1 MTEIDFLNFP
11 KEHRAGFVNIL
22 GRPNVGKST
31 LMNAMLGEKLSIIT
45 NKPQTTRHRIL
56 GLLNGENYQLVF
68 SDTPG
73 FIQQPSYK
81 MQEALNQAVQS
92 SYADG
97 DVYLLIVEPKDDPA
111 IGHPLLEVVKTL
123 TAPVFLI
130 LNKSDIIM
138 KDRADE
144 LIAGWKAHHDFDKTM
159 AVSSLHKT
167 GINDLLESLIELM
180 PLSPPYFPKD
190 QISDK
195 TERFFITEI
204 IREQI
209 LELYRQEIPYAC
221 EVMVEEFKETETLK
235 GEKLVRISAVIFVE
249 RPTQKSI
256 IIGKGGEGIKK
267 LGSEARKSM
276 ETFLESKV
284 FLELFVKVRENWRND
299 EQWLNR
305 FGYLNE

>member
-1 MTEIDFLNFP
+1 MTEIDYLDFP
-11 KEHRAGFVNIL
+11 KDHRAGFVNIL

-56 GLLNGENYQLVF
+56 GLLNGENFQLVF

-73 FIQQPSYK
+73 FIQLPTYK
-81 MQEALNQAVQS
+81 MHEALNQAVQS

-97 DVYLLIVEPKDDPA
+97 DVYLLIVEPKDDPS

-144 LIAGWKAHHDFDKTM
+144 LIEGWKMHHDFNKTM

-167 GINDLLESLIELM
+167 GIADLLESLIEQM

-209 LELYRQEIPYAC
+209 LEQYRQEIPYSC
-221 EVMVEEFKETETLK
+221 EVVVESFKETETLK
-235 GEKLVRISAVIFVE
+235 GEKLVRINAVIFVE

-256 IIGKGGEGIKK
+256 LIGKGGEGIKK

-284 FLELFVKVRENWRND
+284 FLELFVKVKENWRND